1 MSESSRSKKPSLLR
15 QRVMTAIGLVAGL
28 LVLLVVRG
36 WLAAIAVAVCAALS
50 VHEECKALRERGH
63 HPIIWP
69 IYAALILSTP
79 LVMLSTHD
87 AAIGAMLL
95 CSFCLVLGVMWREKA
110 ELMDI
115 VFSAMPLLTVAL
127 PALCL
132 VELLSVQPEALQ
144 VMLVVMVFTISIGCD
159 TAAYFVG
166 STVGG
171 PKLCPSISP
180 NKTISGAI
188 GGLAGSVAL
197 TVLAGVVFTWIF
209 PDFTG
214 FPPLWANALVG
225 LAGGVA
231 AQVGDLFAS
240 MVKRYA
246 GIKDFSHLFPGH
258 GGMLDRLDS
267 ILFTSIVIY
276 CYRVILLAL

>member
-1 MSESSRSKKPSLLR
+1 MSESSRSKKPSSLR

-36 WLAAIAVAVCAALS
+36 WLAAIAVAACAALS

-69 IYAALILSTP
+69 VYAALILSTP
-79 LVMLSTHD
+79 LMMLSTHD
-87 AAIGAMLL
+87 AAIGVMLL
-95 CSFCLVLGVMWREKA
+95 CSFCLVLGVMRREKA

-115 VFSAMPLLTVAL
+115 VSSAMPLLTVAL

-132 VELLSVQPEALQ
+132 VGLLSVQPEALQ

-197 TVLAGVVFTWIF
+197 TVLAGVAFTWIF